1 MVSIVIAG
9 ASGRMGRALVEATIE
24 TIDAELIGGT
34 VRSGSSLVGADA
46 GELVGKKKIDAPIH
60 DSLEAFSGH
69 KLVVIDF
76 TTIDATINHLSWCV
90 SREVPCVIGTT
101 GFSADREQSISE
113 AAKTIPVV
121 YAPNFSVGVNVVF
134 DLLDRAARVFGDTA
148 DIEVIE
154 AHHRH
159 KIDSPSGTALA
170 LGRVIANALD
180 RDLETSAVFGREGQT
195 GVRPREQIGFATVR
209 GGDVVGDHTVLFA
222 ADGERVEITH
232 KASNRRTFANGAVRS
247 AVWASQQEPGLYS
260 MRDVL
265 GI

>member
-69 KLVVIDF
+69 KPVVIDF

-148 DIEVIE
+148 DVEVIE

-232 KASNRRTFANGAVRS
+232 KASSRRTFANGAVRS

>member
-9 ASGRMGRALVEATIE
+9 ASGRMGRALIEATIE

-60 DSLEAFSGH
+60 DSLEAFSGRRPI
-69 KLVVIDF
+69 VIDF

-247 AVWASQQEPGLYS
+247 AVWASQQDPGLYS

>member
-9 ASGRMGRALVEATIE
+9 ASGRMGRALIEATIE

-34 VRSGSSLVGADA
+34 VRSGSSLIGADA
-46 GELVGKKKIDAPIH
+46 GELVGKKKIEAPIH
-60 DSLEAFSGH
+60 DSLEVFSDHGP
-69 KLVVIDF
+69 VVIDF
-76 TTIDATINHLSWCV
+76 TTIDSTINHLSWCV
-90 SREVPCVIGTT
+90 NHRVPCVIGTT
-101 GFSADREQSISE
+101 GFSSDQEKNISE

-121 YAPNFSVGVNVVF
+121 YAPNFSVGVNVIF
-134 DLLDRAARVFGDTA
+134 DLLDRAARVFGGTA

-159 KIDSPSGTALA
+159 KVDSPSGTALA
-170 LGRVIANALD
+170 IGRVIAHALD
-180 RDLETSAVFGREGQT
+180 RDFETSAVFSREGQT
-195 GVRPREQIGFATVR
+195 GVRPRDQIGFATVR

-222 ADGERVEITH
+222 SDGERVEITH

-260 MRDVL
+260 MKDVL